1 MPRGDPQSG
10 FDLIVRIRVRITDVA
25 GQLYPGPGSNARR
38 KKLCKSWWN
47 QEWLNRLIGVMQFLA
62 ADQDVIAIRA
72 NAGESLVIDRT
83 PRTWE
88 SPVRLNEEALLE
100 SGPAP
105 EEEELHAFTEDGED
119 DEEAP
124 PGESEE

>member
-1 MPRGDPQSG
+1 
-10 FDLIVRIRVRITDVA
+10 
-25 GQLYPGPGSNARR
+25 
-38 KKLCKSWWN
+38 
-47 QEWLNRLIGVMQFLA
+47 MQFLA

-72 NAGESLVIDRT
+72 NAGESLTIDRT

-105 EEEELHAFTEDGED
+105 EEEELHPFTEDEED
-119 DEEAP
+119 EEEAP
-124 PGESEE
+124 PGEPEE